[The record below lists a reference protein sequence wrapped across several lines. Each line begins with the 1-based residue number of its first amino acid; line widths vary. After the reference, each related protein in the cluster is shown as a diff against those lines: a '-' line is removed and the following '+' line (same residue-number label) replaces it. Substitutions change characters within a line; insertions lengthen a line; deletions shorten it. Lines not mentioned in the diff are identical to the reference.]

1 MGLGDDHFSL
11 PRGAQALAAAL
22 LAAAAA
28 VGCGDPATPEPQ
40 ASKPI
45 YWQPPAAGTL
55 LPPEDVP
62 YAGATATQLPP
73 TKDDP
78 VVAATAEPTNSF
90 RVVNESAATPPAP
103 ATQASATVGR
113 TPDAAPTGAVVTDRA
128 TAKIRRGY
136 EMAERGAYFAA
147 RGEFTAALRII
158 AEAKDELYGA
168 PRRTLAL
175 ADGLR
180 ALDEAADFAP
190 FGADRAASLRLSVIV
205 SSHRTPAVKHMPV
218 DQMLPQQVA
227 EEYFHYAQV
236 QLAAAV
242 AGEPAGSM
250 ALHALGKL
258 ASRLGRVE
266 PAENPQ
272 ADRQA
277 LALQN
282 AALLARNDNHQ
293 AAHELGVLLAEAG
306 HFAESEQVL
315 RQVAANA
322 PHPVA
327 FRNLARVEHKL
338 GRHDLAAHSE
348 QQANLLASRGVSDGS
363 NVEWVA
369 NDALARTPDPLGAA
383 SGPAQMQA
391 GPTGPQGTAPMTAR
405 APGMYR

>member
-1 MGLGDDHFSL
+1 MGLANDCFSL

-22 LAAAAA
+22 LAAA
-28 VGCGDPATPEPQ
+28 VGCGDSAKSEPQ
-40 ASKPI
+40 ASMPI
-45 YWQPPAAGTL
+45 YWQPPSAGTL

-62 YAGATATQLPP
+62 Y
-73 TKDDP
+73 D
-78 VVAATAEPTNSF
+78 VAAKGEPPAETPGSVATTAASPTDAF
-90 RVVNESAATPPAP
+90 RVVNKPTAAP
-103 ATQASATVGR
+103 ATPVAQASATLGR

-147 RGEFTAALRII
+147 RGAFTAALRII
-158 AEAKDELYGA
+158 AEAKDERHGA
-168 PRRTLAL
+168 PRRTIAL
-175 ADGLR
+175 SDGLR

-190 FGADRAASLRLSVIV
+190 FGADKSTTLKLSVIV
-205 SSHRTPAVKHMPV
+205 SSHLTPAAKQLPV

-227 EEYFHYAQV
+227 EEYFHFAQV

-266 PAENPQ
+266 AAANPQ

-293 AAHELGVLLAEAG
+293 AAHELGVLLAESG
-306 HFAESEQVL
+306 HYAESEQIL

-327 FRNLARVEHKL
+327 FRNLARVERKL
-338 GRHDLAAHSE
+338 GRADLAAHSE
-348 QQANLLASRGVSDGS
+348 QQANMLASRGASDGS
-363 NVEWVA
+363 NVHWVA
-369 NDALARTPDPLGAA
+369 NDALARTPDPLGPP
-383 SGPAQMQA
+383 SSPAQMQA
-391 GPTGPQGTAPMTAR
+391 GPTGQQGAAPMTAR